1 VLARAREVES
11 RDEVAR
17 WPRKQCRAGTGA
29 RKDMAE
35 EALPDM
41 HRTANT
47 CVSLRRKDENE
58 KEGIATGREP
68 ALSPF

>member
-1 VLARAREVES
+1 
-11 RDEVAR
+11 
-17 WPRKQCRAGTGA
+17 
-29 RKDMAE
+29 MAE

-41 HRTANT
+41 HGTTNT
-47 CVSLRRKDENE
+47 RVSLRRKDDNE